1 MAAPLTNVKMS
12 EKFSKLSHLLHTLV
26 EVQKETNVRL
36 DKIAGLLTSDQLLTE
51 CVGPDGEPRSAESCA
66 DIVSEAFSAG
76 LALQSEFDQRNR
88 DYQYAKE
95 EFFIG
100 DDEDDEE
107 DDDENEERS
116 NITKSF

>member
-1 MAAPLTNVKMS
+1 MKMS
-12 EKFSKLSHLLHTLV
+12 EKFSKLNQLLHTLV
-26 EVQKETNVRL
+26 ELQKETNIRL

-51 CVGPDGEPRSAESCA
+51 CVGPDGEPRSAENCA

-88 DYQYAKE
+88 NYQYAKE
-95 EFFIG
+95 EFFIDG
-100 DDEDDEE
+100 DDED

-116 NITKSF
+116 NLTKSF